1 MITQLSILIPVYND
15 VAAPL
20 VAALRRQA
28 EAIRGLEYEI
38 VVFDDGSTDA
48 SAIKQNE
55 AACALPRCRYVRAGR
70 HASRSAMRNDMA
82 RQGRYDWRLMVDA
95 RVSPVRGDFIRRY
108 LESGAHEGEAVI
120 GGVTVDGGAAAGRLY
135 RENLRFR
142 YEKREGEKHSPE
154 ARRKRPCA
162 ALRTTNFFHHR
173 TVLERVPYDERVI
186 TYGYED
192 VLLGKALQEADGQ
205 AVDIADFRYD
215 GRRPQS
221 KESAIIMLAD
231 TVEAAVR
238 SMHDPTPQKIREF
251 ISKLVRG
258 KLDDGQLDN
267 APLTLRDITRIC
279 DAFSTVL
286 NGVFHERIEYPA
298 ISPAAAA
305 HVAAQARLTASP
317 TTSRMAN
324 TDSSNWTV
332 PD

>member
-1 MITQLSILIPVYND
+1 MAQQYRLPQEIQDIIVEHHGDTPV
-15 VAAPL
+15 
-20 VAALRRQA
+20 
-28 EAIRGLEYEI
+28 
-38 VVFDDGSTDA
+38 
-48 SAIKQNE
+48 
-55 AACALPRCRYVRAGR
+55 
-70 HASRSAMRNDMA
+70 M
-82 RQGRYDWRLMVDA
+82 
-95 RVSPVRGDFIRRY
+95 
-108 LESGAHEGEAVI
+108 
-120 GGVTVDGGAAAGRLY
+120 
-135 RENLRFR
+135 
-142 YEKREGEKHSPE
+142 
-154 ARRKRPCA
+154 
-162 ALRTTNFFHHR
+162 FFYH
-173 TVLERVPYDERVI
+173 
-186 TYGYED
+186 
-192 VLLGKALQEADGQ
+192 KALQEADGQ

-305 HVAAQARLTASP
+305 HVAAQARLTEAAESPVEERELHRIQPEEGEAQEAQSGAEGAQSDVESGASGAQSGVESGASGTESAEFETESP
-317 TTSRMAN
+317 ASAGEVSPASAKAEEETEK
-324 TDSSNWTV
+324 
-332 PD
+332 

>member
-20 VAALRRQA
+20 VAALRRQV

-192 VLLGKALQEADGQ
+192 VLLGKALQEAGVRVAHIDNPV
-205 AVDIADFRYD
+205 AYTSFESNARYLCKLD
-215 GRRPQS
+215 EALSTLHRFAPELQGYSP
-221 KESAIIMLAD
+221 LL
-231 TVEAAVR
+231 AAV
-238 SMHDPTPQKIREF
+238 
-251 ISKLVRG
+251 SKL
-258 KLDDGQLDN
+258 
-267 APLTLRDITRIC
+267 
-279 DAFSTVL
+279 
-286 NGVFHERIEYPA
+286 ERMKA
-298 ISPAAAA
+298 LWF
-305 HVAAQARLTASP
+305 ARLFYKLFARVLRRNLLSCRP
-317 TTSRMAN
+317 LLFVLKLYKVSRL
-324 TDSSNWTV
+324 SCL
-332 PD
+332 